1 MPSYTY
7 VSTANA
13 FTNFNVTPVFVDIQ
27 STDLNIDVA
36 KIENAIT
43 PKTKAVVVVHY
54 AGVACNMNEV
64 LALCK
69 NHGLI
74 LIEDAAHAFGAYY
87 NKQPLGTI
95 GDYGAISFDHT
106 KNIHCGQG
114 GLLLVNKH
122 NKVQGVD
129 YIFENGTN
137 KRDFLSGDKPY
148 FEWVSKGS
156 KYYLSDLNAA
166 FLLAQLE
173 RANNILSYR
182 MKLWNSYNNAF
193 ASVEI
198 NEIQLPEI
206 PSYAKHNAHIYHIR
220 VGSLIERNNLQ
231 KYLKE
236 KGIEAAFHFI
246 PLHSS
251 TYGKKVGR
259 FVGDDL
265 YTTYTSERLLRMPLH
280 NQLTREDVL
289 YVVEQVKEYFSKG

>member
-1 MPSYTY
+1 
-7 VSTANA
+7 
-13 FTNFNVTPVFVDIQ
+13 VDPN
-27 STDLNIDVA
+27 TLNMDPA
-36 KIENAIT
+36 RIEAAIT
-43 PKTKAVVVVHY
+43 PQTTAIMPVHCY
-54 AGVACNMNEV
+54 GNPCDVDAIQAIADRYNLRV
-64 LALCK
+64 
-69 NHGLI
+69 I
-74 LIEDAAHAFGAYY
+74 YDAAHAFGAYY

-193 ASVEI
+193 ASAEI